1 MGNSEEYK
9 QCPECAEDI
18 KAKAFIC
25 RYCGSTVKKK
35 NKDVGGKF
43 VRVKIK
49 SREKLYTGDIYITE
63 INSRISDIMNDSRK
77 YISLVNATEDGKVD
91 DMKIG
96 YVVINKS
103 IVETVSLIENNSVK
117 EELQVYGH
125 VTNKGSSV
133 SSGTAYDYKY

>member
-1 MGNSEEYK
+1 
-9 QCPECAEDI
+9 
-18 KAKAFIC
+18 
-25 RYCGSTVKKK
+25 VKKK

-77 YISLVNATEDGKVD
+77 YISLVNATEDGKID

-103 IVETVSLIENNSVK
+103 IVETVSLIEDNSVK

-133 SSGTAYDYKY
+133 SSGTKYDYKY